1 MKNKEGTF
9 EEELI
14 KFEKRDHLSKAHT
27 VIATNSERENYD
39 FQISID
45 SIDTKQIKESKF
57 DHGLQHSVIRKF
69 RRGSIPVFKE
79 IDMHGLKFHEAIR
92 VLNESINHIIE
103 TKTVCVLFI
112 HGKGLGSINQTPIIK
127 PLVKQFLSCH
137 PRILAYTPAPK
148 KLGGEGATLALI
160 RRIRRR

>member
-14 KFEKRDHLSKAHT
+14 KFEKKYHLPETHRST
-27 VIATNSERENYD
+27 ATNSKNEHFD

-45 SIDTKQIKESKF
+45 SINANQIKESEF
-57 DHGLQHSVIRKF
+57 EHGLQHSVIRRLK
-69 RRGSIPVFKE
+69 RGAIPIFKE
-79 IDMHGLKFHEAIR
+79 IDMHGLKYQEAIG
-92 VLNESINHIIE
+92 VLNESIKQIIE

-148 KLGGEGATLALI
+148 KLGGDGATLALI
-160 RRIRRR
+160 RRIKLG

>member
-14 KFEKRDHLSKAHT
+14 KFEKKYHLRESDAFT
-27 VIATNSERENYD
+27 PTNSKSENYD
-39 FQISID
+39 FQISVD

-57 DHGLQHSVIRKF
+57 DHGLQHSVIRRFK
-69 RRGSIPVFKE
+69 RGTIPVFKE
-79 IDMHGLKFHEAIR
+79 IDMHGLKYQDAIG
-92 VLNESINHIIE
+92 VLNESINQITEI
-103 TKTVCVLFI
+103 KTVCVLFI

-148 KLGGEGATLALI
+148 KLGGDGATLALI
-160 RRIRRR
+160 RRIKRI

>member
-14 KFEKRDHLSKAHT
+14 KFEKKEHLSELHT
-27 VIATNSERENYD
+27 DITTYSKMENYN

-45 SIDTKQIKESKF
+45 NIDNKQIKESKF
-57 DHGLQHSVIRKF
+57 DPGLQHSVIRKL
-69 RRGSIPVFKE
+69 RRGTIPVVKE

-92 VLNESINHIIE
+92 VLNESINHILE
-103 TKTVCVLFI
+103 KKTVCVLFI

-127 PLVKQFLSCH
+127 PLVKKFLSCH
-137 PRILAYTPAPK
+137 PRILAYTTAPK

-160 RRIRRR
+160 RRIRRG

>member
-14 KFEKRDHLSKAHT
+14 KFEKKEHLIESHT
-27 VIATNSERENYD
+27 DMATYPKKENYS

-45 SIDTKQIKESKF
+45 NLDDKQIKESKF
-57 DHGLQHSVIRKF
+57 DRGLQHSIIRKL
-69 RRGSIPVFKE
+69 RRGTIPVFKE
-79 IDMHGLKFHEAIR
+79 IDMHGLKFQEAIR
-92 VLNESINHIIE
+92 VLNESINHILE

-160 RRIRRR
+160 RRIRRG

>member
-14 KFEKRDHLSKAHT
+14 KFEKKEHLSEPHT
-27 VIATNSERENYD
+27 DIATYSKIENYN

-45 SIDTKQIKESKF
+45 NIDNKQIKESKF
-57 DHGLQHSVIRKF
+57 DPGLQHSVIRKL
-69 RRGSIPVFKE
+69 RRGTIPVFKE
-79 IDMHGLKFHEAIR
+79 VDMHGLKFQEAIR
-92 VLNESINHIIE
+92 VLNESINHILE
-103 TKTVCVLFI
+103 KKTVCVLFI

-160 RRIRRR
+160 RRIRRG